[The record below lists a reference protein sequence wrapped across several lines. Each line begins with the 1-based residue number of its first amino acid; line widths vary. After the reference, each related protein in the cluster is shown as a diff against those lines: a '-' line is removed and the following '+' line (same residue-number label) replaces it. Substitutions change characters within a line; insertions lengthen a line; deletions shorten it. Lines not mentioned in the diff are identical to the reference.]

1 MQILVYWWDWQR
13 ATDRVIEVSGRRR
26 ELVGYRCHWEDG
38 AVWSSDGGSG
48 SWNSSVKGQSGL
60 KAEQSCRNYCE
71 GEGWCER
78 PHGLSEATL
87 SVVFLGWIGSV
98 CV

>member
-38 AVWSSDGGSG
+38 AVRCSERALGIGTAQSKSSLRAAR
-48 SWNSSVKGQSGL
+48 V
-60 KAEQSCRNYCE
+60 A
-71 GEGWCER
+71 
-78 PHGLSEATL
+78 
-87 SVVFLGWIGSV
+87 
-98 CV
+98 